1 MLTIFCR
8 NTFLLAA
15 GLFFTLSSFAQT
27 DTTGTSRTDTTKA
40 ARTDSTEASRSTSQK
55 QGADQQDTLRVGNL
69 LIVRNGSQDHR
80 EHGLHIRHH
89 YSGYQPRNISTN
101 WGILDLG
108 FANYNDRTNYASL
121 SAQQFAPGAAKDW
134 FKLRTGKS
142 VDVNI
147 WIFMQ
152 RINLIKHVVNFKYG
166 LGIELNN
173 YRYEEDIRFRTNPTK
188 VIMDTIHYS
197 KNKLAA
203 DYVTVPFL
211 LNFNFTPHRRQ
222 DFGFSGGVSVG
233 YKYSSREKFKSS
245 ATGKEKTYD
254 DFDMETFK
262 ISYIAELQLGWLKLY
277 GSYATRSMFSK
288 GLDQV
293 PYTLGVRFGNW

>member
-8 NTFLLAA
+8 NSFLLAA
-15 GLFFTLSSFAQT
+15 GLFFTLSSLAQT
-27 DTTGTSRTDTTKA
+27 DTTASRTDTTGA
-40 ARTDSTEASRSTSQK
+40 PRTASQTRR
-55 QGADQQDTLRVGNL
+55 ADQQDTLRVGNL
-69 LIVRNGSQDHR
+69 LIVRSGGQEYGQHNLR
-80 EHGLHIRHH
+80 VHH
-89 YSGYQPRNISTN
+89 YHGDYQLRNISTN

-108 FANYNDRTNYASL
+108 FANYNDRTNYASAG
-121 SAQQFAPGAAKDW
+121 AQQFAPGATKDW

-173 YRYEEDIRFRTNPTK
+173 YRYEEDIRFKTNPTK

-233 YKYSSREKFKSS
+233 YKYSSREKFKSP

-262 ISYIAELQLGWLKLY
+262 ISYIGELQLGWLKLY

-293 PYTLGVRFGNW
+293 PYTLGIRFGNW

>member
-8 NTFLLAA
+8 NSFLLAA
-15 GLFFTLSSFAQT
+15 GLFFTLSSLAQT
-27 DTTGTSRTDTTKA
+27 DTTGTSRKDT
-40 ARTDSTEASRSTSQK
+40 TEASRSTSQK
-55 QGADQQDTLRVGNL
+55 RGADQQDTIRVGNL
-69 LIVRNGSQDHR
+69 LIVRSGSQ
-80 EHGLHIRHH
+80 EHGERSLRVRHYH
-89 YSGYQPRNISTN
+89 NGYQPRNISTN
-101 WGILDLG
+101 WGIVDLG
-108 FANYNDRTNYASL
+108 FANYNDRTNYASVG
-121 SAQQFAPGAAKDW
+121 AQQFAPGATNDW

-245 ATGKEKTYD
+245 VTGKEKTYD

-262 ISYIAELQLGWLKLY
+262 ISYIGELQLGWLKLY

-293 PYTLGVRFGNW
+293 PYTLGIRFGSW

>member
-8 NTFLLAA
+8 NSFLLAA
-15 GLFFTLSSFAQT
+15 GLFFTLSSLAQT
-27 DTTGTSRTDTTKA
+27 DTTGTSRTDTT
-40 ARTDSTEASRSTSQK
+40 EASRNTSQK
-55 QGADQQDTLRVGNL
+55 RSADQQDTLRVGNL
-69 LIVRNGSQDHR
+69 LIVRSGSQ
-80 EHGLHIRHH
+80 EHGERSLHVRHH
-89 YSGYQPRNISTN
+89 HSDYEPRNISTN
-101 WGILDLG
+101 WGIIDLG
-108 FANYNDRTNYASL
+108 FANYHDRTNYASVG
-121 SAQQFAPGAAKDW
+121 AQQFAPGATNDW

-173 YRYEEDIRFRTNPTK
+173 YRYEEDIRFKTNPTK

-233 YKYSSREKFKSS
+233 YKYSSREKFKSP

-262 ISYIAELQLGWLKLY
+262 ISYIGELQLGWLKLY

-293 PYTLGVRFGNW
+293 PYTLGIRIGSW

>member
-8 NTFLLAA
+8 NSFLLAA
-15 GLFFTLSSFAQT
+15 GLCFTLSSLAQT
-27 DTTGTSRTDTTKA
+27 DTTAPSRANTDPSRTDTTTTPQNA
-40 ARTDSTEASRSTSQK
+40 SQK
-55 QGADQQDTLRVGNL
+55 ADTLRVGNL
-69 LIVRNGSQDHR
+69 LIVRSASQ
-80 EHGLHIRHH
+80 EHGPRHFRTEH
-89 YSGYQPRNISTN
+89 YHSGYQPRNISTN

-108 FANYNDRTNYASL
+108 FANYNDRTNYAAA
-121 SAQQFAPGAAKDW
+121 SAQQFAPGATKDW

-173 YRYEEDIRFRTNPTK
+173 YRYEDDIRFRTNPTK
-188 VIMDTIHYS
+188 VVMDTIHYS

-262 ISYIAELQLGWLKLY
+262 ISYIGELQLGWLKLY

-293 PYTLGVRFGNW
+293 PYTLGIRFGNW

>member
-1 MLTIFCR
+1 MNRLLC
-8 NTFLLAA
+8 LAA
-15 GLFFTLSSFAQT
+15 GLIFTLSGLAQT
-27 DTTGTSRTDTTKA
+27 DTTGNAQKDRTNQTDTI
-40 ARTDSTEASRSTSQK
+40 
-55 QGADQQDTLRVGNL
+55 RVGNL
-69 LIVRNGSQDHR
+69 LIVRGGGNR
-80 EHGLHIRHH
+80 ESGDRDTHIRIRRRHNNN
-89 YSGYQPRNISTN
+89 YQPRNISTN
-101 WGILDLG
+101 WGIVDLG
-108 FANYNDRTNYASL
+108 FANFRDRTNYASAG
-121 SAQQFAPGAAKDW
+121 AQQFAPGATKDW

-147 WIFMQ
+147 WVFMQ
-152 RINLIKHVVNFKYG
+152 RINLIKHVVNLKYG

-173 YRYEEDIRFRTNPTK
+173 YRYEDDIRFQTNPTR

-222 DFGFSGGVSVG
+222 DFGLSVGASFG
-233 YKYSSREKFKSS
+233 YKYSSRQKFKSP

-254 DFDMETFK
+254 DFDMEAFK
-262 ISYIAELQLGWLKLY
+262 ISYIGELQLGWLKLY

-293 PYTLGVRFGNW
+293 PYTLGIRFGSW

>member
-8 NTFLLAA
+8 NSFLLAA
-15 GLFFTLSSFAQT
+15 GLSFTLSSLAQT
-27 DTTGTSRTDTTKA
+27 DTT
-40 ARTDSTEASRSTSQK
+40 EASRNTSQK
-55 QGADQQDTLRVGNL
+55 RGADQEDTIRVGNL
-69 LIVRNGSQDHR
+69 LIVRSGSQ
-80 EHGLHIRHH
+80 EHGERSLRVRHYH
-89 YSGYQPRNISTN
+89 SGYQPRNISTN

-108 FANYNDRTNYASL
+108 FANYHDRTNYASVG
-121 SAQQFAPGAAKDW
+121 AQQFAPGATNDW

-245 ATGKEKTYD
+245 VTGKEKTYD

-262 ISYIAELQLGWLKLY
+262 ISYIGELQLGWLKLF

-293 PYTLGVRFGNW
+293 PYTLGIRFGSW